1 MAQRWPKRRG
11 RAAAAATSRIV
22 VEVRTT
28 TCARAGCK
36 PVTVAGPQVW
46 HVPIVLV
53 PAAPGGR
60 PARAAVCDVAAPA
73 NAFTHTIAGARPA
86 VAAPGERAP
95 LGAAAAAA
103 PRAAVADASTDGDA
117 TAGGA
122 TATAA
127 DTAEADAHAAKRVVR
142 GAAHAAVRGLAHAA
156 SLQRPAESAVFS
168 VEGMTCGACV
178 DGIERTIG
186 GRAGT
191 VSLRPKRR
199 VFPSLLSRSLSFFFV
214 LYFLSRSRPRSLSP
228 PCAAPLLQA
237 LPRGSCVGRCPT

>member
-11 RAAAAATSRIV
+11 RAAAAAPSRIV

-86 VAAPGERAP
+86 VTAPGERAP
-95 LGAAAAAA
+95 LGAAAAAT
-103 PRAAVADASTDGDA
+103 PRAAVADASTD
-117 TAGGA
+117 
-122 TATAA
+122 ATAA

-156 SLQRPAESAVFS
+156 SLQRPAESATDR
-168 VEGMTCGACV
+168 GRRRAW
-178 DGIERTIG
+178 
-186 GRAGT
+186 RAGAHMLPRRDMLGSSGSCSLGPCGT
-191 VSLRPKRR
+191 CTAGRSTIDPCKTWTCARSPISLRALGL
-199 VFPSLLSRSLSFFFV
+199 VSG
-214 LYFLSRSRPRSLSP
+214 RPL
-228 PCAAPLLQA
+228 
-237 LPRGSCVGRCPT
+237 RCPQGGA